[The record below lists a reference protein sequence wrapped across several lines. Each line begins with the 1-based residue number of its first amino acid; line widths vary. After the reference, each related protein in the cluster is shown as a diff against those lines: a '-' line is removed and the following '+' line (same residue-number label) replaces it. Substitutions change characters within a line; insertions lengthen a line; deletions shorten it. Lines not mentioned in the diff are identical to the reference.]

1 LAWKLPLTRSRGSR
15 RNAVSP
21 NSTAITILDSQA
33 RQPSAVAE
41 TELLLMISRIRS
53 ATTGRPRDIAWT
65 LPLHGSQ
72 ERRRLGWAVTLAGVA
87 MMLAGGAAGLLGGL

>member
-1 LAWKLPLTRSRGSR
+1 
-15 RNAVSP
+15 
-21 NSTAITILDSQA
+21 
-33 RQPSAVAE
+33 
-41 TELLLMISRIRS
+41 MISRIRS

-65 LPLHGSQ
+65 LHLHGSQ